1 MLFNFKKQPLVAA
14 DISDYSIEILQLNSK
29 REVLAYNRAVLEENI
44 VQDNKIID
52 EEKFI
57 SIFQKLLIEA
67 KPNSLDPK
75 QKNIKI
81 AVSLPEPKTYIHAFE
96 IDAKLEKED
105 FEKALLDKAK
115 EVIPFNLE
123 DLYWDYFVLDSNPEK
138 KNILYI
144 SAPQNIINDYSKVFS
159 KIGADL
165 VAVEPESIAVGR
177 ALFSAPAYFKSLSQS
192 ASLDYSMILDIG
204 ARTTNINVFNNN
216 KNLIFSIPISHD
228 GKELTENIKK
238 RIIKGIKE
246 TVKYYEDNYQK
257 RISEIYLVGG
267 ASLLPGLESYIS
279 EQTSKRVLLG
289 NPLKKI
295 IPTKYLDKKES
306 ILFANVIGL
315 ALGAGEGINLLSQ
328 PKGAEE
334 GYYDKTSFF
343 ELAGKK
349 KAFLSGFII
358 TALIF
363 IFLSSYFLFFKSSQD
378 NNELIVAIPTSQPDA
393 GPPLAETPTS
403 TPELIK
409 KIKVIS
415 TPTGWLNVRKG
426 PGTSF
431 DQIVR
436 IYPGEKYKFLDEKD
450 DWYKIELKD
459 GKEGWISSEYAEIIE
474 E

>member
-1 MLFNFKKQPLVAA
+1 MINFFKKQPIIGV

-44 VQDNKIID
+44 VQDGKIID
-52 EEKFI
+52 EGKFI
-57 SIFQKLLIEA
+57 AVFKKLLIEA
-67 KPNSLDPK
+67 KPNSLDSK
-75 QKNIKI
+75 QKNFKI
-81 AVSLPEPKTYIHAFE
+81 AISLPESKTYIHAFE
-96 IDAKLEKED
+96 IDVKLEEKD
-105 FEKALLDKAK
+105 FEKALLDKAR
-115 EVIPFNLE
+115 EIIPFNLE
-123 DLYWDYFVLDSNPEK
+123 ELYWDYFVLDSNPEK
-138 KNILYI
+138 KNVLYI
-144 SAPQNIINDYSKVFS
+144 SALKNIIDDYSKVFS

-192 ASLDYSMILDIG
+192 AGLDYSMILDIG

-216 KNLIFSIPISHD
+216 KNLIFSAPISHD
-228 GKELTENIKK
+228 RNELTENIKK

-267 ASLLPGLESYIS
+267 YSLLPGLESYLG
-279 EQTSKRVLLG
+279 ENTSKRVLLG

-295 IPTKYLDKKES
+295 ITTKYLDKKES

-328 PKGAEE
+328 SKGVEE
-334 GYYDKTSFF
+334 GHHDNPSFF
-343 ELAGKK
+343 EFAGKK

-363 IFLSSYFLFFKSSQD
+363 IFLSSFFLFFKSGED
-378 NNELIVAIPTSQPDA
+378 NNELLGIILTPTPTST
-393 GPPLAETPTS
+393 LTPTS
-403 TPELIK
+403 TPTPELVK
-409 KIKVIS
+409 KIKVLR
-415 TPTGWLNVRKG
+415 TPTGWLNVRNG

-431 DQIVR
+431 DQIIR